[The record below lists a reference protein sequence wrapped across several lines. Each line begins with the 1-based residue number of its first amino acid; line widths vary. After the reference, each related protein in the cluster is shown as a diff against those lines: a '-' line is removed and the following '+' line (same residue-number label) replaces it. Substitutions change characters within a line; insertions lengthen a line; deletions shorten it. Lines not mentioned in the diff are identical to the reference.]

1 MKKHLLFAILLVL
14 LATHT
19 QAQDLCWVFFT
30 DKAST
35 TFDPCSYFDE
45 KAIERRAQLGLPLSD
60 STDFPLN
67 EQYVQ
72 RVGELSEEVVGESR
86 WFNALAVNTFRAE
99 EIQQL
104 PFVASVRVIESHA
117 RLASETT
124 ELTAPIV
131 STTPSGISEQIRM
144 MQGERFVEKGFNGSG
159 IRIAILDGGFKM
171 ADTHPS
177 FRHLR
182 DNNRILKTYNF
193 PLKKEDVYGWDSHG
207 TMVLSCIA
215 GFGES
220 GEQLGLATGAEFLLA
235 RTETYLEQKK
245 EEVWWMMGMEWAD
258 RNGANIINS
267 SLGYGNDR
275 YNPADMDGTSLVARA
290 ANMAAAKGMLVC
302 CSMGNEGDDKSWL
315 TLVTPADADSVL
327 SVGGID
333 RRHTPS
339 TFTSYGPTA
348 DGRLKPNV
356 SAMATDVKVAN
367 PSKSNLYAL
376 ASGTSFS
383 SPLTAGFAA
392 CAWQAHREWNNM
404 QLLHEIEKSADLYPY
419 YDYQFGYGVPQ
430 ASYFTE
436 IQDVKKDAPFTICKD
451 EDESVV
457 YIFYNDTLVDQLSL
471 NGHTVYYQ
479 LIDSNGQI
487 LNYATGWI
495 NVYHCMKIPK
505 WSSTNNVYLRIH
517 CDGYTAEYHWDDEAD
532 PYLEEKKL
540 KVHNYEERWNE
551 ISPQEVTLKKMG
563 MKALYNVVPYISWGF
578 AVPSDKNGEIRIN
591 YGKSESFLAGL
602 RFKGNICKWYNLG
615 CSVEIGAAWFNLAE
629 PRYDDAG
636 GDAHSRINLKKENI
650 RTSFL
655 NAEIFQRFRLV
666 PGGLTGYG
674 IYFDMG
680 FYAGWNF
687 YNRHKT
693 VSGGREYRI
702 RTTTKALDMSKYQ
715 IGVRARFGFG
725 PASLYVQ
732 YRLNR
737 IDRAGKSAFTP
748 GIVDMPKLEVGL
760 QLVFPVD

>member
-1 MKKHLLFAILLVL
+1 MKKYLLFIIFLAL

-19 QAQDLCWVFFT
+19 QAQDLYWVFFT
-30 DKAST
+30 DKANT
-35 TFDPCSYFDE
+35 TFDPYSYFDA

-67 EQYVQ
+67 NQYVQ
-72 RVGELSEEVVGESR
+72 RVAELSEEVVGESR
-86 WFNALAVNTFRAE
+86 WFNAIAVSTFRTE

-104 PFVASVRVIESHA
+104 PFVADVRAIESHA

-124 ELTAPIV
+124 ELKVPTEATVP
-131 STTPSGISEQIRM
+131 TGISHQLKM
-144 MQGERFVEKGFNGSG
+144 MQGECFVEMGFDGAG

-182 DNNRILKTYNF
+182 ENNRILKTYNF

-215 GFGES
+215 GFGET

-235 RTETYLEQKK
+235 RTETYLEPKQ

-290 ANMAAAKGMLVC
+290 ANMAATKGMLVC
-302 CSMGNEGDDKSWL
+302 CSMGNEGDDKTWR

-327 SVGGID
+327 SVGGVD
-333 RRHTPS
+333 CRHTPS
-339 TFTSYGPTA
+339 SFTSFGPSA

-356 SAMATDVKVAN
+356 SAMATDVQVAN
-367 PSKSNLYAL
+367 PSKSYLYTL

-392 CAWQAHREWNNM
+392 CAWQTHREWTNM
-404 QLLHEIEKSADLYPY
+404 QLLKEIEKSADLYPY
-419 YDYQFGYGVPQ
+419 YDYQFGFGVPQ
-430 ASYFTE
+430 ASYFIDNQE
-436 IQDVKKDAPFTICKD
+436 VKRESPFTIC
-451 EDESVV
+451 EGTTEI
-457 YIFYNDTLVDQLSL
+457 YIIANDSSWEKSR
-471 NGHTVYYQ
+471 TVYFHETDSNNNLTYYGTA
-479 LIDSNGQI
+479 LIDAHRYFSISKKDIEKGRF
-487 LNYATGWI
+487 
-495 NVYHCMKIPK
+495 
-505 WSSTNNVYLRIH
+505 LRVH
-517 CDGYTAEYHWDDEAD
+517 CDGYTTEYHLGDNFSTEIDEKISAG
-532 PYLEEKKL
+532 PYYMGTSTSTECPTPVFKGVLRS
-540 KVHNYEERWNE
+540 NYN
-551 ISPQEVTLKKMG
+551 I
-563 MKALYNVVPYISWGF
+563 VPYISWGF
-578 AVPSDKNGEIRIN
+578 AVPSDKKGELQIN
-591 YGKSESFLAGL
+591 YGKSESFLAGV

-615 CSVEIGAAWFNLAE
+615 CALEIGAAWYNLAE
-629 PRYDDAG
+629 PRYDDAA
-636 GDAHSRINLKKENI
+636 GDAHSRDNLKKENI

-655 NAEIFQRFRLV
+655 NVEIYQRFRLV

-680 FYAGWNF
+680 FYAGWDF

-693 VSGGREYRI
+693 VSGERGYRV
-702 RTTTKALDMSKYQ
+702 RTVTKALDMSKYQ
-715 IGVRARFGFG
+715 MGVRARFGYG
-725 PASLYVQ
+725 PVAVYAQ
-732 YRLNR
+732 YRINR
-737 IDRAGKSAFTP
+737 IDRAGKSAFSP
-748 GIVDMPKLEVGL
+748 EIVDMPKLEVGL

>member
-1 MKKHLLFAILLVL
+1 MKQILFVALWVLFAVG
-14 LATHT
+14 A
-19 QAQDLCWVFFT
+19 QAQDICWVFFT
-30 DKAST
+30 DKSGT
-35 TFDPCSYFDE
+35 TFDPYRYFDA
-45 KAIERRAQLGLPLSD
+45 KALERRAQLGLPLYD

-67 EQYVQ
+67 SEYVQ
-72 RVGELSEEVVGESR
+72 RVAELSEEVIGESR
-86 WFNALAVNTFRAE
+86 WFNALAVSTFHADK
-99 EIQQL
+99 IQQL
-104 PFVASVRVIESHA
+104 PFVASVNAIESHA
-117 RLASETT
+117 RLASNSAVT
-124 ELTAPIV
+124 EVNDAA
-131 STTPSGISEQIRM
+131 TTPTAISEQLKM
-144 MQGERFVEKGFNGSG
+144 MQGQVFVDKGFDGSG
-159 IRIAILDGGFKM
+159 IRIAILDAGFKM
-171 ADTHPS
+171 VDSHPS

-193 PLKKEDVYGWDSHG
+193 PLKKEDVYGWNEHG

-235 RTETYLEQKK
+235 RTETYLEQKQ

-267 SLGYGNDR
+267 SLGYGKDR

-302 CSMGNEGDDKSWL
+302 CSMGNEGDDKSWR

-333 RRHTPS
+333 YRHVPS
-339 TFTSYGPTA
+339 SFTSFGPTA
-348 DGRLKPNV
+348 DGRIKPNV
-356 SAMATDVKVAN
+356 CAVATDVRVAN
-367 PSKSNLYAL
+367 PSKTALYAI

-392 CAWQAHREWNNM
+392 CVWQAHREWNNL

-436 IQDVKKDAPFTICKD
+436 NQNVKNEAPFTICKD
-451 EDESVV
+451 ENKPAI
-457 YIFYNDTLVDQLSL
+457 YIFDNDTLADGITL
-471 NGHTVYYQ
+471 NGHTVYYHLVDNEGH
-479 LIDSNGQI
+479 LIK
-487 LNYATGWI
+487 YATGWI
-495 NVYHCMKIPK
+495 NVYHCMIIPK
-505 WSSTNNVYLRIH
+505 WKSTNDVYLRIH
-517 CDGYTAEYHWDDEAD
+517 CDGYTAEYHWDDEMSPD
-532 PYLEEKKL
+532 LEERKA
-540 KVHNYEERWNE
+540 KVNIYETSNND
-551 ISPQEVTLKKMG
+551 IYPQNDNLRKVRTT
-563 MKALYNVVPYISWGF
+563 YNFIPYFSWGF
-578 AVPSDKNGEIRIN
+578 AVPSDRGGEWKLN
-591 YGKSESFLAGL
+591 YGKSESFLAGV

-615 CSVEIGAAWFNLAE
+615 CSVEIGAAWYNLAE
-629 PRYDDAG
+629 PRYDNAG
-636 GDAHSRINLKKENI
+636 GDVHLRDNLKKENI

-666 PGGLTGYG
+666 PGGLTGNG
-674 IYFDMG
+674 IFFDMG

-693 VSGGREYRI
+693 VSGDSGYRV

-737 IDRAGKSAFTP
+737 IDRAGTQ
-748 GIVDMPKLEVGL
+748 IVDLPKLEVGL
-760 QLVFPVD
+760 QLTLFRLY

>member
-19 QAQDLCWVFFT
+19 QAQDLYWVFFT
-30 DKAST
+30 DKANT
-35 TFDPCSYFDE
+35 TFDPCSYFDA

-72 RVGELSEEVVGESR
+72 RVAELSEEVIGESR
-86 WFNALAVNTFRAE
+86 WFNALAVSTFHAE

-104 PFVASVRVIESHA
+104 PFVAGVRAIESHA

-124 ELTAPIV
+124 ELKVPTA
-131 STTPSGISEQIRM
+131 TTVPAGISHQLKM
-144 MQGERFVEKGFNGSG
+144 MQGECFVEKGFDGSG

-182 DNNRILKTYNF
+182 ENNRILKTYNF
-193 PLKKEDVYGWDSHG
+193 PLKKENVYGWDSHG

-215 GFGES
+215 GFGET

-235 RTETYLEQKK
+235 RTETYLEPKQ

-267 SLGYGNDR
+267 SLGYGKDR

-327 SVGGID
+327 SVGGVNN
-333 RRHTPS
+333 RHHSS
-339 TFTSYGPTA
+339 TFTSFGPTA

-356 SAMATDVKVAN
+356 SAMATDVQVAN
-367 PSKSNLYAL
+367 PSKSYLYTQ

-392 CAWQAHREWNNM
+392 CAWQTHREWTNM
-404 QLLHEIEKSADLYPY
+404 QLLKEIEKSADLYPY
-419 YDYQFGYGVPQ
+419 YDYQFGFGVPQ
-430 ASYFTE
+430 ASYFIDNQE
-436 IQDVKKDAPFTICKD
+436 VKRESPFTIY
-451 EDESVV
+451 EGTTEI
-457 YIFYNDTLVDQLSL
+457 YIIANDSSWEKSR
-471 NGHTVYYQ
+471 TVYFHETDSNNNLTYYGTA
-479 LIDSNGQI
+479 LIDAHRYFSISKKDIEKGRF
-487 LNYATGWI
+487 
-495 NVYHCMKIPK
+495 
-505 WSSTNNVYLRIH
+505 LRVH
-517 CDGYTAEYHWDDEAD
+517 CDGYTTEYHLGDNFSTEIDEKISAG
-532 PYLEEKKL
+532 PYYMGTSTSTECPTPVFKGVLRS
-540 KVHNYEERWNE
+540 NYN
-551 ISPQEVTLKKMG
+551 I
-563 MKALYNVVPYISWGF
+563 VPYISWGF
-578 AVPSDKNGEIRIN
+578 AVPSDKKGELQIN
-591 YGKSESFLAGL
+591 YGKSESFLAGV

-615 CSVEIGAAWFNLAE
+615 CALEIGAAWYNLAE
-629 PRYDDAG
+629 PRYDDAA
-636 GDAHSRINLKKENI
+636 GDAHSRDNLKKENI

-655 NAEIFQRFRLV
+655 NAEIFQRFRLA

>member
-14 LATHT
+14 WVTGM
-19 QAQDLCWVFFT
+19 QAQDLYWVFFT
-30 DKAST
+30 DKANT
-35 TFDPCSYFDE
+35 TFDPYSYFDA

-67 EQYVQ
+67 NQYVQ
-72 RVGELSEEVVGESR
+72 RVAELSEEVVGESR
-86 WFNALAVNTFRAE
+86 WFNALAVSTFRTE

-104 PFVASVRVIESHA
+104 PFVAGVRAIESHA

-124 ELTAPIV
+124 ELKVPTAATVPV
-131 STTPSGISEQIRM
+131 SISQQLKM

-182 DNNRILKTYNF
+182 ENNRILKTYNF

-215 GFGES
+215 GFGET

-235 RTETYLEQKK
+235 RTETYLEPKQ

-267 SLGYGNDR
+267 SLGYGKDR

-302 CSMGNEGDDKSWL
+302 CSMGNEGDDKTWR

-327 SVGGID
+327 SVGGVNN
-333 RRHTPS
+333 RHHSS
-339 TFTSYGPTA
+339 TFTSFGPTA

-356 SAMATDVKVAN
+356 SAMATDVQVAN
-367 PSKSNLYAL
+367 PSKSYLYTQ

-392 CAWQAHREWNNM
+392 CAWQTHREWTNM
-404 QLLHEIEKSADLYPY
+404 QLLKEIEKSGDLYPY

-430 ASYFTE
+430 ASYFIDNQQVE
-436 IQDVKKDAPFTICKD
+436 RQAPFTICKD
-451 EDESVV
+451 EDEPAV
-457 YIFYNDTLVDQLSL
+457 YIFDNDTIADGLTI
-471 NGHTVYYQ
+471 NGHKVYYQ

-495 NVYHCMKIPK
+495 NVYHCMAIPK
-505 WSSTNNVYLRIH
+505 WHSTNSVYLRVH
-517 CDGYTAEYHWDDEAD
+517 CDGYTTEFHWDDEAD
-532 PYLEEKKL
+532 PYLEERRL
-540 KVHNYEERWNE
+540 KVHMYEERANE
-551 ISPQEVTLKKMG
+551 TSTQDVTLKKMG
-563 MKALYNVVPYISWGF
+563 VKALYNIVPYISWGV
-578 AVPSDKNGEIRIN
+578 AVPSDKKGELQIN
-591 YGKSESFLAGL
+591 YGKSESFLAGV
-602 RFKGNICKWYNLG
+602 RFKGNLCKWYSLG
-615 CSVEIGAAWFNLAE
+615 CALEIGAAWYNLAE
-629 PRYDDAG
+629 PRYDDAA
-636 GDAHSRINLKKENI
+636 GDAHSRDNLKKENI

-655 NAEIFQRFRLV
+655 NAEIYQRFRLV

-680 FYAGWNF
+680 FYAGWDF

-693 VSGGREYRI
+693 VSGERGYRV
-702 RTTTKALDMSKYQ
+702 RTVTKALDMSKYQ
-715 IGVRARFGFG
+715 MGVRARFGYG
-725 PASLYVQ
+725 PVAVYAQ
-732 YRLNR
+732 YRINR
-737 IDRAGKSAFTP
+737 IDRAGKSAFSP
-748 GIVDMPKLEVGL
+748 EIVDMPKLEVGL